1 MKFCSYLRVSTR
13 RQGQSGLGL
22 EAQRETVL
30 RYMRETDGELLEEFV
45 EVETGRADDRP
56 VLRAA
61 LARCKQLK
69 ATLVIA
75 KLDRISRNVAFI
87 AGLMN
92 SGVEFRALD
101 APYANRFMLHILA
114 AVAEHEREQISA
126 RTKAALAAAKARGV
140 QLGRH
145 GQVLA
150 DQNRARAREFA
161 RSLSPE
167 LAEVLLERP
176 NTFLEIA
183 NGLNARDVRSAEGS
197 RWYPATVARLL
208 SRLEDDEAVAEW
220 QAARA
225 P

>member
-22 EAQRETVL
+22 EAQRKAVE
-30 RYMRETDGELLEEFV
+30 RYLGEVGGELVEEFV
-45 EVETGRADDRP
+45 EVETGKADNRP
-56 VLRAA
+56 VLKGA

-87 AGLMN
+87 ANLMN
-92 SGVEFRALD
+92 SGVEFRAVD

-145 GQVLA
+145 GRVLA
-150 DQNRARAREFA
+150 DQNRARAQVFA
-161 RSLSPE
+161 RTLRPK
-167 LAEVLLERP
+167 LAEVLVNRP
-176 NTFLEIA
+176 KTLAEIA
-183 NGLNARDVRSAEGS
+183 AGLNERNMRSPEGG
-197 RWYPATVARLL
+197 RWYPASVSRLL
-208 SRLEDDEAVAEW
+208 SRLQNDQSVAQW
-220 QAARA
+220 QAARG
-225 P
+225 